1 MWCYTSP
8 AVIQE
13 GWTMRNLCICTGRV
27 TACNNWKNR
36 EDGQFPTVNSDTR
49 REMQT
54 VIPVQFQT

>member
-1 MWCYTSP
+1 
-8 AVIQE
+8 
-13 GWTMRNLCICTGRV
+13 MRNLCICTGRV
-27 TACNNWKNR
+27 TACNNNNWKNR